1 MGMAASQARFL
12 GLTARKTN
20 VEYEGQQINQQRT
33 TLSNQTA
40 SYYTDLLGMSVP
52 VPPSIEDYT
61 KTVYTFQDG
70 ALNNS
75 ITSMIAKGN
84 GLYSLSYTSEWTDDF
99 AIVNAG
105 YNSVVNDSNGYWV
118 GANQLKELA
127 EGFSYAYVIRENAV
141 NYRLTENTNG
151 GYDYTDKSGQ
161 LHNLASTNNDN
172 VVEKVIGVK
181 KPNRAD
187 YDSISTL
194 ATNAQSSICYSAVS
208 TADEGLGHIEHN
220 LCQIVWADGRNSI
233 TSSSGV
239 TINNVGGKYSLTS
252 AYDQQTNMRTA
263 NKNLNKALLDYFPEL
278 YQEMVDIYV
287 GAVVYCDKNYYGTN
301 GIQVCKD
308 LYNIS
313 PANAYDDMVGTDKAT
328 YKTNLYNSW
337 SNLWDKMKNLN
348 GDTKYNMELEK
359 WNKMAEPYRN
369 MFADTSDYTKI
380 YTVKER
386 IMFYDGDDPYIKGLS
401 QSQIENMYSQE
412 LDYKD
417 MLNQTYGESQEGWY
431 VRYVQNTTTGDYE
444 PYFYNGDSLKSAVK
458 DEQNNIR
465 SSINTYKLGSKE
477 VKNEVKNVSAR
488 LEQDTTGRI
497 IAVTLRPGEADEVT
511 YAVTTNTV
519 ADQAKYD
526 DAMNQYEYEK
536 AQYDQ
541 AIQETNA
548 KIEIIQAQD
557 KNLELRLK
565 QLDTEQK
572 AIQTEMD
579 AVSGVIEKNTQ
590 SSFKTFG

>member
-40 SYYTDLLGMSVP
+40 SYYTDLLGMTVP

-105 YNSVVNDSNGYWV
+105 KTSVINNSNGKYYI
-118 GANQLKELA
+118 GSDELKKLA
-127 EGFSYAYVIRENAV
+127 EDFSYAYIIKENEV
-141 NYRLTENTNG
+141 KYRLYENQQG
-151 GYDYTDKSGQ
+151 GYDYTDKSGSVHK
-161 LHNLASTNNDN
+161 LVSTNNDTILEQLLGLN
-172 VVEKVIGVK
+172 
-181 KPNRAD
+181 KPVRSD
-187 YDSISTL
+187 YDSISAL
-194 ATNAQSSICYSAVS
+194 ATSAETSVCYSDVS
-208 TADEGLGHIEHN
+208 SSYDGIMHMEHN
-220 LCQIVWADGRNSI
+220 LCQIVWAWDSNKKSV
-233 TSSSGV
+233 TSSDGV
-239 TINNVGGKYSLTS
+239 TIERTDAALPYSTLTT
-252 AYDQQTNMRTA
+252 YTNMSRKEDNIKLNEALQA
-263 NKNLNKALLDYFPEL
+263 NFPEIYQRLIDL
-278 YQEMVDIYV
+278 YVAD
-287 GAVVYCDKNYYGTN
+287 VVYCNANLSNITGASKLNTSFYTITPADAQTS
-301 GIQVCKD
+301 QSRVQLFSDWKD
-308 LYNIS
+308 LWNE
-313 PANAYDDMVGTDKAT
+313 
-328 YKTNLYNSW
+328 
-337 SNLWDKMKNLN
+337 MKNLD
-348 GDTKYNMELEK
+348 GEK
-359 WNKMAEPYRN
+359 AYQRDLNNWNNLAEPYRN
-369 MFADTSDYTKI
+369 KFVDVNDYSKI
-380 YTVKER
+380 YTVTER
-386 IMFYDGDDPYIKGLS
+386 IMFYDGNNEYLKNLS
-401 QSQIENMYSQE
+401 QSQIENMYLQE
-412 LDYKD
+412 LDYKE
-417 MLNQTYGESQEGWY
+417 MLNNTYGESQDGWY
-431 VRYVQNTTTGDYE
+431 VRYVQNTTTGEYE
-444 PYFYNGDSLKSAVK
+444 PYFYNGDSLKSAIK

-465 SSINTYKLGSKE
+465 SSINTYKLGSKDIR
-477 VKNEVKNVSAR
+477 NEVKNVSAR

-497 IAVTLRPGEADEVT
+497 INVTLRPGEADEVT

-526 DAMNQYEYEK
+526 DAMNQYEYDK
-536 AQYDQ
+536 AQYDL

-548 KIEIIQAQD
+548 KIEIIQVQD